1 MKKLKYQKPQIKLKK
16 IKINTFFR
24 SSRISDSYNYLE
36 FVTGVDLIAASS
48 CASCRDPC

>member
-1 MKKLKYQKPQIKLKK
+1 MKQLKYQKPQIKIRK
-16 IKINTFFR
+16 IKINTFFQR
-24 SSRISDSYNYLE
+24 NRISDSYNYMD